1 MKFSKEMGPNNSLV
15 ILLFSNMATPILSI
29 VFHGG
34 ELASEC
40 SGTLT
45 VRGNSEVH
53 KFTASV
59 ESLGAGIVAGRVRME
74 GCGCYILYQGPRRMG
89 RAYFITQSGDHA
101 LTFSRIGS
109 VYKDTCGKKGHRNA
123 GLAVLVVGIVVGLVV
138 VVLGGSLCLWK
149 RKKMYTEVIPE
160 SVL

>member
-1 MKFSKEMGPNNSLV
+1 
-15 ILLFSNMATPILSI
+15 MATTIVSI

-45 VRGNSEVH
+45 VGGNSENRQ
-53 KFTASV
+53 FTATE
-59 ESLGAGIVAGRVRME
+59 ESLGTGIVARRVRME
-74 GCGCYILYQGPRRMG
+74 GCGCYILYQGPKRMG
-89 RAYFITQSGDHA
+89 RAYFITRSGDHA
-101 LTFSRIGS
+101 LPFSRIGS

-123 GLAVLVVGIVVGLVV
+123 GLTVLVVVIVVGLII
-138 VVLGGSLCLWK
+138 VVLGGALFLRK

-160 SVL
+160 TVL